1 MEHNEDTYGS
11 MGRRS
16 LFNDRRL
23 DRRFF
28 QLVEKVAEGESVN
41 ISKISSGRSQQISF
55 YRLLG
60 NDKLSEAKIIRT
72 IEESCQGKVEEGVHY
87 ILPSDSSD
95 MNLEN
100 HLGRLKVSE
109 TSAIG
114 PINDFHTGFFLH
126 PVLVM
131 EARTERCIGFSSVY
145 IWSREP
151 MQKNKKERKYKSL
164 PIEEKESYK
173 WIKTAEESK
182 NILKKASM
190 VTIVEDREGDIF
202 EEWARIPDSKTHLLV
217 RASQNRVTEG
227 GMLYE
232 YLSSQPVIS
241 TMQVEL
247 RGDIRKEKT
256 KRLASLE
263 VRAAEVVIKRPEKFP
278 EESPYPKSLR
288 LRAIEVKEVTSSVP
302 KGEKPILWRLLT
314 THTLESLEKIMD
326 VIKWYSKRWYIEQLF
341 RLMKKEGLKI
351 EESELE
357 TPEAIRR
364 LALISLTSALK
375 VMMLLLASKN
385 DTSQRLEDEFTAEEA
400 ECLDVLCKEYEG
412 NTEKQKNPYERH
424 SLRWASWIIARIGG
438 WKGYQ
443 SQHKPGPITFITG
456 LEKFNSLML
465 GWELAKNRY
474 QFVYTP

>member
-1 MEHNEDTYGS
+1 
-11 MGRRS
+11 
-16 LFNDRRL
+16 
-23 DRRFF
+23 
-28 QLVEKVAEGESVN
+28 
-41 ISKISSGRSQQISF
+41 
-55 YRLLG
+55 
-60 NDKLSEAKIIRT
+60 
-72 IEESCQGKVEEGVHY
+72 
-87 ILPSDSSD
+87 
-95 MNLEN
+95 
-100 HLGRLKVSE
+100 
-109 TSAIG
+109 
-114 PINDFHTGFFLH
+114 
-126 PVLVM
+126 
-131 EARTERCIGFSSVY
+131 
-145 IWSREP
+145 
-151 MQKNKKERKYKSL
+151 
-164 PIEEKESYK
+164 
-173 WIKTAEESK
+173 
-182 NILKKASM
+182 M
-190 VTIVEDREGDIF
+190 VTIIEDREGDIF
-202 EEWARIPDSKTHLLV
+202 EEWARIPDTKTHLLV
-217 RASQNRVTEG
+217 RVSQNRVTEG

-232 YLSSQPVIS
+232 YLANQPEIS
-241 TMQVEL
+241 RMQVEV
-247 RGDIRKEKT
+247 RGDIRKERT

-263 VRAAEVVIKRPEKFP
+263 VRTAEVVIKRPEKFSDNSSYP
-278 EESPYPKSLR
+278 EKIR
-288 LRAIEVKEVTSSVP
+288 LRAIEVREISSSVP

-314 THTLESLEKIMD
+314 THTLESLQKIMD
-326 VIKWYSKRWYIEQLF
+326 VIKWYTKRWYIEQLF
-341 RLMKKEGLKI
+341 RIMKKEGLKI